1 MEQKSD
7 VQYRA
12 EKEYKNS
19 REKFSLLLRE
29 IISNAIHAVLIR
41 QSKENGFVPRI
52 NLEIDFD
59 EENEKCS
66 IVLTDNGEGF
76 TEQNSDYF
84 NALDKRNEE
93 KERFK
98 FHPLGQGRLAIVY
111 FTDFAEY
118 ETVYKDKNGILK
130 KRKISYPPII
140 DNANALF
147 TVDLFSDEDA
157 HEDDSYTKL
166 MLEISRSQSFSRA
179 KTFFKKHSDVST
191 LKQWFVE
198 TFFPFIVNNENLEI
212 RISFNGNS
220 ENINRSDIESE
231 SDVISFNITLFEET
245 IEKKAEFK
253 LWLIKKE
260 EKMHGENPVTCF
272 ARNLRAELSNRK
284 LSYSIDSDDGY
295 HFYLTSDYFDEQ
307 VDTKGERIDIS
318 EVEISLI
325 NSKIDEILDEKF
337 KTVINKN
344 REETRQNLKKFRKQ
358 YPSLEAFVEDTAL
371 IQGKN
376 IVRADEIIKTAIE
389 EKSKIEKKFWTQK
402 DDVNATE
409 KAKENFTDSPECEK
423 LLNSSLQI
431 YVKHRER
438 VLKHLH
444 SLIQTFDEEGN
455 DKPELESTVHELFFK
470 RGTILGDET
479 TNVNHLHNL
488 WILDDKFTIFSSNFK
503 AQSTKQGQKAS
514 DIYIWADDPEK
525 TKQILILELKSTTK
539 AHNAGNREE
548 GMIAQV
554 KRYAQDFY
562 QNPKDILNWD
572 IDTNSVQYIGII
584 LARKSDINKE
594 LSSNTVSGDFEQVPF
609 LSNSYYKDEKFSI
622 GANNPTARKPIR
634 IELYSF
640 EDIYELAYS
649 RNQVFFKLLKKE
661 FNVEDDNGVD

>member
-29 IISNAIHAVLIR
+29 VISNAIHAVVIR
-41 QSKENGFVPRI
+41 QNKEKNFTPKI
-52 NLEIDFD
+52 SLDIDFD

-93 KERFK
+93 KEQFK

-111 FTDFAEY
+111 FSDFAKY
-118 ETVYKDKNGILK
+118 ETVYKNKNGIFK
-130 KRKISYPPII
+130 KRRIPYPSPV
-140 DNANALF
+140 DNTNALF
-147 TVDLFSDEDA
+147 TVDLFADEDTQ
-157 HEDDSYTKL
+157 EKDSYTKL
-166 MLEISRSQSFSRA
+166 VLEIDRHQSFSRA
-179 KTFFKKHSDVST
+179 KTFFNKHSDVST

-212 RISFNGNS
+212 DINFNKNS
-220 ENINRSDIESE
+220 ESINKNDIESE
-231 SDVISFNITLFEET
+231 SDVISFDVSFFEENQ
-245 IEKKAEFK
+245 EKKTGFK

-260 EKMHGENPVTCF
+260 EKIYGENSIVCF
-272 ARNLRAELSNRK
+272 ARNLRAELSNKK
-284 LSYSIDSDDGY
+284 LSYSIDNDDGY
-295 HFYLTSDYFDEQ
+295 LFYLTSEFFDEQ

-318 EVEISLI
+318 EIEVSLI
-325 NSKIDEILDEKF
+325 NSKIDEVLDEKF
-337 KTVINKN
+337 KTVISKN
-344 REETRQNLKKFRKQ
+344 REETKQNLKKFRKQ
-358 YPSLEAFVEDTAL
+358 YPSLEAFVEDASL

-376 IVRADEIIKTAIE
+376 IVKADEIVKTAIE
-389 EKSKIEKKFWTQK
+389 EKAKIEKKFWTQK
-402 DDVNATE
+402 DD
-409 KAKENFTDSPECEK
+409 ENTNNKTKDDFTDSPECAK

-444 SLIQTFDEEGN
+444 TLIQTFDEEGN
-455 DKPELESTVHELFFK
+455 DKPELESAVHELFFK
-470 RGTILGDET
+470 RGTTLGDDTE
-479 TNVNHLHNL
+479 NVNHLHNL

-539 AHNAGNREE
+539 AHNAGKREE